1 VTIAE
6 VRVDPNATRSGSSV
20 EGEAASASASL
31 LPFGRRWPERPD
43 EGSRRKARLSCEP
56 TERGRTHPDPLPQ
69 AGCRIHTS
77 QFEIV
82 LVRYARSVLGVDSP
96 SKDGRPFGR
105 PLAAPASRVAPPGSS
120 PRVASPDASARLRL
134 SVFMVFA
141 AGSRP
146 CGPASLSKD
155 HGCASPHRRGA
166 VTAKR
171 AKRSGAAAKRLDGD
185 GPMGPPTGDVC
196 IRWPQAVRGKW
207 RVAGSTAM
215 RPALAVQISRSA
227 PGGIAALRAGFDPTR
242 TSVAGD

>member
-1 VTIAE
+1 MLQRVIHAWDACRPCMPQDRSRPLCRR
-6 VRVDPNATRSGSSV
+6 VRKPTGRGTASRRADAPSPAGSRPLLFPQGRRTRV
-20 EGEAASASASL
+20 PP
-31 LPFGRRWPERPD
+31 LPFGLADSRIAIRNRLGPRRPI
-43 EGSRRKARLSCEP
+43 GAR
-56 TERGRTHPDPLPQ
+56 
-69 AGCRIHTS
+69 
-77 QFEIV
+77 
-82 LVRYARSVLGVDSP
+82 
-96 SKDGRPFGR
+96 RPFGR
-105 PLAAPASRVAPPGSS
+105 PLAAPVSPVAPPGSS